1 MKRYDGDGNNAP
13 CLKNGHKAHWA
24 LLTGTTHYANDLH
37 FAGLIIYNVNQNMEF
52 CIGLTILL

>member
-37 FAGLIIYNVNQNMEF
+37 CAGLIIYNVNQNMD
-52 CIGLTILL
+52 